1 MKKGTKEEIVEGI
14 VIVLKMIEKIE
25 GMVAEKDLDVINAMD
40 GTENVVVSIFQF
52 GLSIVVNMMILI
64 VTAIEG
70 ITVT

>member
-1 MKKGTKEEIVEGI
+1 MKNGTKEEIVEGI

-52 GLSIVVNMMILI
+52 DLSIVVNMMILI

>member
-1 MKKGTKEEIVEGI
+1 MKNGTKEEIVEGI

>member
-1 MKKGTKEEIVEGI
+1 MKNGTKEEIVEGI

-52 GLSIVVNMMILI
+52 DLSIVVNMMILI
-64 VTAIEG
+64 VTAIEE
-70 ITVT
+70 IIVT

>member
-1 MKKGTKEEIVEGI
+1 MKNGTKEEIVEGI

-52 GLSIVVNMMILI
+52 GLSIVVNMMVLI